1 MSFGENQSSAS
12 KQSHGFGAV
21 QSMDGRR
28 QKSKSKK
35 RMHPS
40 SVATSNFNN
49 SLKIPTKKQSGHSSR
64 GKTALANAAKGS
76 TMSQAKLEAD
86 QIMSQLK
93 MESTAVD
100 GSAEAAKYSKNK
112 MDGGR

>member
-1 MSFGENQSSAS
+1 
-12 KQSHGFGAV
+12 
-21 QSMDGRR
+21 
-28 QKSKSKK
+28 
-35 RMHPS
+35 MHPS

-64 GKTALANAAKGS
+64 GKVAGNLANTGKGS

-93 MESTAVD
+93 MESAVD
-100 GSAEAAKYSKNK
+100 GSAEATKYSKNK
-112 MDGGR
+112 IDGGR